1 MPTIKSTLNH
11 MWYKGFQ
18 YLKKMGGVILVGS
31 IIIWALGYYP
41 RNVSYTID
49 YDNVIEETIKQA
61 EREKILVSNIETG
74 AIERLELQKNSKI
87 KTFQLQQQAE
97 HQEKS
102 YIGQIGYFIEPVI
115 KPLGFDWRMGVCLL
129 SGIAAK
135 EIVVSTMAVLYQAG
149 VDSDGTSETL
159 VQRIKEIRYSE
170 GERKGDPVFNPLVA
184 LTFLIFILVYF
195 PCVAVIAAI
204 KKESGSWKWAIFTIV
219 YTTSLAWVLSFIV
232 YQVGSLFV

>member
-1 MPTIKSTLNH
+1 
-11 MWYKGFQ
+11 
-18 YLKKMGGVILVGS
+18 MGGVILVAS

-49 YDNVIEETIKQA
+49 YDNIIEETIKQA
-61 EREKILVSNIETG
+61 ENKKALVTNTETG
-74 AIERLELQKNSKI
+74 TLESLELQKNNKI
-87 KTFQLQQQAE
+87 KTLQLQQQAE

-135 EIVVSTMAVLYQAG
+135 EIVVSTMAVLYQTG
-149 VDSDGTSETL
+149 IDSDGASETL
-159 VQRIKEIRYSE
+159 VQKISEIRYGE
-170 GERKGDPVFNPLVA
+170 GERKGDHIFNPHVA
-184 LTFLIFILVYF
+184 LAFLIFILVYF

-204 KKESGSWKWAIFTIV
+204 KKESGSWKWAVFTIV
-219 YTTSLAWVLSFIV
+219 YTTSLAWILSFIV